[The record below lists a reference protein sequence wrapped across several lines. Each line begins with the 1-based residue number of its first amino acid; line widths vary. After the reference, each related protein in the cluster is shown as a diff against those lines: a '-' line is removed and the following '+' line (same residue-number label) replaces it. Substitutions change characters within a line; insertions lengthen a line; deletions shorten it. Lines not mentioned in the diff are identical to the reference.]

1 VSALVLSATVH
12 DGAVVV
18 FIMMLVAVL
27 VVASIAWRVS
37 RSRSILHEW
46 AADHGFQADL
56 LRIPLVRART
66 FLLDDEQVPDGLRVT
81 IEDGRGSIRKGW
93 VRCGTWLAGLW
104 SRQVDVRWDDVPHQ
118 PGLRLSCRTTGRHN
132 AWTSASGVSTS
143 LWV

>member
-1 VSALVLSATVH
+1 MSALVLSATVH
-12 DGAVVV
+12 DGAGVV
-18 FIMMLVAVL
+18 FVMMLVAVL

-46 AADHGFQADL
+46 AADHGFRL
-56 LRIPLVRART
+56 IYYEYRWFVRGPFFWT
-66 FLLDDEQVPDGLRVT
+66 TSKSQTVYRVT

-118 PGLRLSCRTTGRHN
+118 PGFEVVMPEDRSHN
-132 AWTSASGVSTS
+132 T
-143 LWV
+143 